1 MYRPGGRIAIAIW
14 DAPERCET
22 EVLFRRLRSLAPAPP
37 GTPTPLGCSD
47 PGVVES
53 LLEEAGLT
61 VVDQGEATY
70 HLTFRDLDHAVTTHP
85 SAGPSKR

>member
-1 MYRPGGRIAIAIW
+1 MHPSAAKQKFSSRDSAHSPLRPR
-14 DAPERCET
+14 AP
-22 EVLFRRLRSLAPAPP
+22 
-37 GTPTPLGCSD
+37 PTPLGCSD